1 MMMGEEGRGGGS
13 GGGEQTRTKCN
24 IYIYIREGAVV
35 TPTALYAILA
45 RN

>member
-1 MMMGEEGRGGGS
+1 MEVVGEENKR
-13 GGGEQTRTKCN
+13 EQSV